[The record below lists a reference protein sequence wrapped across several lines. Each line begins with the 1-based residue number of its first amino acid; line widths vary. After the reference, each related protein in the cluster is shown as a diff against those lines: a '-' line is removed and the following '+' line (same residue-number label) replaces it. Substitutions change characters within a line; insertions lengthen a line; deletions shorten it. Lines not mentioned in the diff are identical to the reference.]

1 MARLG
6 GITYARVTEGL
17 EIPRPDYKELVEQ
30 NENLKKL
37 IKPKVDG
44 Q

>member
-6 GITYARVTEGL
+6 GITYGRITEGI
-17 EIPRPDYKELVEQ
+17 EILRPDYKEAIE
-30 NENLKKL
+30 KKECKEL
-37 IKPKVDG
+37 IKLKVDG